1 MVTTNNLLACVIAM
15 PKRKPDQ
22 VITHRI
28 ELGSWEREHIA
39 TPVATS
45 KQVSNLANSVSG
57 IVIAGGLGLAAY
69 GLYWFFDSGWEIRGK
84 IKDWVLTEAN
94 EAGMTDEE
102 YEEVMNDPRMPLT
115 MRLLTTVLGL

>member
-1 MVTTNNLLACVIAM
+1 M
-15 PKRKPDQ
+15 PRMKPNQ

-69 GLYWFFDSGWEIRGK
+69 GLYWFFDSGWDIRGK
-84 IKDWVLTEAN
+84 IKDHVLNEAI
-94 EAGMTDEE
+94 EAGMTPEE
-102 YEEVMNDPRMPLT
+102 YEQVVNDPRMPLG
-115 MRLLTTVLGL
+115 MRIMTTILGL